1 MAKETKKQKAEE
13 TEKQHAEPPV
23 SEWIVAAIG
32 LLLVAGA
39 IGFMVYK
46 AISDK
51 ETPPTLSVSVESI
64 APINKGYLVKFRV
77 KNTGDLTAASLTI
90 EGELKNGAESVETST
105 AMLTYAPSHS
115 EREGGLYFSKN
126 PNEYQLEINPKGYEK
141 P

>member
-1 MAKETKKQKAEE
+1 MAEKKQKAEE
-13 TEKQHAEPPV
+13 VEKRHDAPPV

-39 IGFMVYK
+39 IGFMIYEAVTG
-46 AISDK
+46 DK
-51 ETPPTLSVSVESI
+51 TPPTLSVSVDSVTQSG
-64 APINKGYLVKFRV
+64 KGYLVKFRV
-77 KNTGDLTAASLTI
+77 KNTGDETAASLTV

-105 AMLTYAPSHS
+105 ATLTYAPSHS

-126 PNEYQLEINPKGYEK
+126 PNEYQLEIYPKGYEK